1 MPGLPRGPGQAAA
14 PERLG
19 FPPVRLAGKVA
30 IVTGASS
37 GIGRAIALAYA
48 REGAAVV
55 VAARDAGRSGEVV
68 DAIRASGGM
77 ADFVETHVEDVASCR
92 SLVERTV
99 ERHGRVDVLVNNAG
113 ILDIAATTEVD
124 EAGFDRSFAINV
136 KGPFFL
142 GQAAIPHMLE
152 QGGGVIV
159 NLSSQL
165 ATNGYPNLAIYSMT
179 KGAIHTLTRAWC
191 AEYGR
196 RGIRVVTLAPGTT
209 ETPMTEERRSDPELR
224 GIMLGRI
231 PASRFGTPD
240 DLAAAAVFLASDE
253 AAWVHGTSLLVDG
266 GQSV

>member
-1 MPGLPRGPGQAAA
+1 M
-14 PERLG
+14 
-19 FPPVRLAGKVA
+19 RLAGKVA

-55 VAARDAGRSGEVV
+55 VAARDAARAGEVV
-68 DAIRASGGM
+68 DAIQAASGT
-77 ADFVETHVEDVASCR
+77 AHFVEAHVEDVASCR
-92 SLVERTV
+92 ALVARTV
-99 ERHGRVDVLVNNAG
+99 ELHGRLDVLVNNAG
-113 ILDIAATTEVD
+113 ILDAGPTEDVD
-124 EAGFDRSFAINV
+124 EAAFDRSVAINV
-136 KGPFFL
+136 KGPFFI

-165 ATNGYPNLAIYSMT
+165 ATNGFPNLALYSLT

-196 RGIRVVTLAPGTT
+196 RGVRVVTLAPGTT
-209 ETPMTEERRSDPELR
+209 ETPMTEARRSDPDAR
-224 GIMLGRI
+224 AIMLGRI
-231 PASRFGTPD
+231 PASRFGRPD
-240 DLAAAAVFLASDE
+240 DLAAAAVVLASDE